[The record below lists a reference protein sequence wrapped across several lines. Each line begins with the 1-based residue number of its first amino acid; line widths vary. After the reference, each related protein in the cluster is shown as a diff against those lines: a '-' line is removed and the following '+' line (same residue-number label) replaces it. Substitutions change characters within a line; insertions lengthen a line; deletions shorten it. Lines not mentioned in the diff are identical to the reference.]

1 MRITSGVQEEHVRA
15 ILAGNYSEVYANH
28 DQLVQLFAT
37 GDSFSLFREGESTPI
52 AVGVIAAGGLT
63 GTAWVMCSGEVERC
77 PVASTLAIRRFIRK
91 YMEARLL
98 VKLSTVV
105 EVNSVRNLAW
115 AKALGFKVEGV
126 SMKHDGKRDY
136 YYMGLIADGR

>member
-1 MRITSGVQEEHVRA
+1 MRITSGVQGEHVRA
-15 ILAGNYSEVYANH
+15 ILEGNYSEVYANH
-28 DQLVQLFAT
+28 GQLINLFET

-63 GTAWVMCSGEVERC
+63 GTAWVMCSAEIQNC
-77 PVASTLAIRRFIRK
+77 AVAATLAIRRFIKR
-91 YMEARLL
+91 YMDLRMM
-98 VKLSTVV
+98 VKLSTMV
-105 EVNSVRNLAW
+105 EVNSERNLAW